1 MQVYPNPTH
10 DVFNVT
16 FSTQVSNAT
25 ITLQDA
31 TGKIMQQKAANDNQ
45 VAFDVATLAPG
56 NYFIIYDNLKS
67 KQKLI
72 RKLLK
77 Q

>member
-1 MQVYPNPTH
+1 
-10 DVFNVT
+10 
-16 FSTQVSNAT
+16 
-25 ITLQDA
+25 LQDA
-31 TGKIMQQKAANDNQ
+31 TGKIIQQKAANDNQ